1 MARRQAARKHRTLR
15 TETYGKGSV
24 YQDKRGVWW
33 YAPPADNGQRLRPIR
48 AATEQGAR
56 QAQKDHLAK
65 LDKGV
70 AVAAIPTVKE
80 WFEFCLREHIAP
92 DLQDSTVEWYRYLI
106 EHYILPAIGE
116 AQLNAVQSDHLIML
130 QNALRKIPL
139 GLRTIA
145 RIHELLD
152 RVFKKAAVSRKIAF
166 NPMDAVERPRV
177 PRSPQKAYE
186 PAHAAAFRRAVAGH
200 RLELLYDL
208 MFVQGFRRAEALAL
222 LISEYDAATGVLKVS
237 GQVQT
242 VKGKTARKG
251 RTKSESGVRFVPL
264 TPRQQ
269 GMMTQHLA
277 RLADERARRGMDY
290 EQHGL
295 LFPSERGTPM
305 IPRILNRHYD
315 QTQAKAGIPHYTLHA
330 LRHTCATTMDAVK
343 ASKPQQQ
350 AIMGHSPG
358 DVTGGYVHPPIEE
371 LYKVLL
377 AAEEAQLRWAA

>member
-1 MARRQAARKHRTLR
+1 
-15 TETYGKGSV
+15 
-24 YQDKRGVWW
+24 
-33 YAPPADNGQRLRPIR
+33 
-48 AATEQGAR
+48 
-56 QAQKDHLAK
+56 

-70 AVAAIPTVKE
+70 AVAELPTVNG

-92 DLQDSTVEWYRYLI
+92 GLEDSTIQWYRYLT

-116 AQLNAVQSDHLIML
+116 ARIDLVTSDHLIML
-130 QNALRKIPL
+130 QNQLRKRL
-139 GLRTIA
+139 GLRTVA

-152 RVFKKAAVSRKIAF
+152 RVFTKAAVSRKIAY

-186 PAHAAAFRRAVAGH
+186 PAHAATFRRAVQGH

-208 MFVQGFRRAEALAL
+208 MFIQGFRRAEALAL
-222 LISEYDAATGVLKVS
+222 LITEYDATKGVLKVS

-251 RTKSESGVRFVPL
+251 KTKSESGVRFVPL

-269 GMMTQHLA
+269 GMMEVHLA
-277 RLADERARRGMDY
+277 QLADERKRLGV
-290 EQHGL
+290 EWKEHGL

-305 IPRILNRHYD
+305 IPRNLNRHYY
-315 QTQAKAGIPHYTLHA
+315 QTQEKAGIPHYTLHA
-330 LRHTCATTMDAVK
+330 TRHTAATAFDTAK
-343 ASKPQQQ
+343 ATPSQQK

-358 DVTGGYVHPPIEE
+358 SVTEGYIHPALSE
-371 LYKVLL
+371 LYAVLL
-377 AAEEAQLRWAA
+377 LAEDAQMRWAA

>member
-1 MARRQAARKHRTLR
+1 MVT
-15 TETYGKGSV
+15 G
-24 YQDKRGVWW
+24 
-33 YAPPADNGQRLRPIR
+33 
-48 AATEQGAR
+48 
-56 QAQKDHLAK
+56 
-65 LDKGV
+65 
-70 AVAAIPTVKE
+70 IPTVKE

-92 DLQDSTVEWYRYLI
+92 GLEESTVEWYRYLT

-116 AQLNAVQSDHLIML
+116 ALVNEVSSDHLIML
-130 QNALRKIPL
+130 QNQLRKRL
-139 GLRTIA
+139 GLRTVA

-152 RVFKKAAVSRKIAF
+152 RVFKKAVTSTPRKIPF

-177 PRSPQKAYE
+177 PRSPQKAYQPE
-186 PAHAAAFRRAVAGH
+186 HAAAFKRTVAGH

-222 LISEYDAATGVLKVS
+222 LITEYDAQTGIIKVS

-251 RTKSESGVRFVPL
+251 RTKSESGVRYVPL

-269 GMMTQHLA
+269 EMMTAHLEQ
-277 RLADERARRGMDY
+277 LADERKRRGL
-290 EQHGL
+290 EWKEHGL

-305 IPRILNRHYD
+305 APRNLNRHYS
-315 QTQAKAGIPHYTLHA
+315 QTQERAGIPHYTLHA
-330 LRHTCATTMDAVK
+330 TRHTAATAFDAAK
-343 ASKPQQQ
+343 ATPSQIK

-358 DVTGGYVHPPIEE
+358 TVTESYIHPDITE

-377 AAEEAQLRWAA
+377 EAEATQLRWAA